1 MRINMKSSRQA
12 MILEIIEQ
20 EAIETQEQ
28 LLKILRDRGVESTQ
42 ATISRDIK
50 QLKLMK
56 KPMGKGLYRYAVSE
70 EKHIKFNI
78 ARKLKMILEESVI
91 EIHAAR
97 NLVVLKTMPGLASG
111 ACSALDHMNPPG
123 MLGSLAGDDTAFIV
137 MKDDK
142 AASDFRRDIQEI
154 LDKK

>member
-1 MRINMKSSRQA
+1 MKNSRQS

-20 EAIETQEQ
+20 EAVETQEQ
-28 LLKILRDRGVESTQ
+28 LLQILRDRGVESTQ

-50 QLKLMK
+50 QLKLIK
-56 KPMGKGLYRYAVSE
+56 KPMGQGRYRYAVSE

-137 MKDDK
+137 MKDDQS
-142 AASDFRRDIQEI
+142 ASDFRRDIQEI